1 MRIVAGDIVFQRDGR
16 PAVVKTV
23 NKEQGKVVLEKD
35 LDQVQEAA
43 SRGVKN
49 NLLQE
54 QRDEFNSVLDDV
66 ANSDKRQEIRDLYGT
81 LQKLKASK
89 VGDSKVLRYL
99 ENELMHRMNRENYTP
114 TEFATDLENIPLF

>member
-16 PAVVKTV
+16 PAMVKTV
-23 NKEQGKVVLEKD
+23 NKEQGKVVLEQD
-35 LDQVQEAA
+35 LDQVQKAA
-43 SRGVKN
+43 GRGIKN

-54 QRDEFNSVLDDV
+54 QRDEYNSVLDDV

-81 LQKLKASK
+81 IQKLKASK